1 MIDAIL
7 SESLDKEAVMKRIK
21 EYFHNRSGEH
31 AIEVMEHFGIKKYFR
46 DADFLKLTRP
56 KGYSDNSKRSYPK
69 QLIALTGVV
78 GIGKT
83 TYLEKIQRQLAAE
96 KNVIVAKS
104 LSVEKSKTN
113 LTTLI
118 TALFYDVSGDNG
130 YRVPKLG
137 EKRERDLQEL
147 IKKSKK
153 PVVLFCDE
161 AHDLHHRTLT
171 GLKRLMEVIH
181 EGGGKLSIVLAG
193 HPKLKNDLKSPT
205 MEEVGY
211 RTVTM
216 SLDASQGILRDYIY
230 WLLDKCTNDNVK
242 PKDVIEDQA
251 VEYLAEYLSTL
262 QVEQHLPAPEE
273 AYKVGIKPIN
283 VDLLRKHCLRIDEI
297 EPTLIR
303 HGYNERVIA
312 EQFRYRPSEIRKLF
326 SGGLESN
333 RAKEMTAE
341 M

>member
-1 MIDAIL
+1 MQ
-7 SESLDKEAVMKRIK
+7 
-21 EYFHNRSGEH
+21 
-31 AIEVMEHFGIKKYFR
+31 IEVMEYFGIKKYFR
-46 DADFLKLTRP
+46 DADFFETDTAKRLFRQLKKIIP
-56 KGYSDNSKRSYPK
+56 EG

-83 TYLEKIQRQLAAE
+83 TYLEKIQKQLAAE

-216 SLDASQGILRDYIY
+216 SLDASQGILR
-230 WLLDKCTNDNVK
+230 
-242 PKDVIEDQA
+242 
-251 VEYLAEYLSTL
+251 
-262 QVEQHLPAPEE
+262 
-273 AYKVGIKPIN
+273 
-283 VDLLRKHCLRIDEI
+283 
-297 EPTLIR
+297 
-303 HGYNERVIA
+303 
-312 EQFRYRPSEIRKLF
+312 
-326 SGGLESN
+326 
-333 RAKEMTAE
+333 
-341 M
+341 